1 MRFRQA
7 GLRGFNQ
14 PTYNLAISRTVRL
27 RSAVMTAPIF
37 YPRFAESCL
46 TEALTDTP
54 VVLIH
59 GPRQCGKTTLARRV
73 GEARGYSYFSFDDT
87 VA

>member
-37 YPRFAESCL
+37 YPRFAECCL